1 MSSNTHADNQTLVTV
16 DEVAKR
22 LSLSRSSI
30 YILIRKGLLNPI
42 KIGRCSRIRLQDVD
56 QYVQTLFGPTQGV
69 N

>member
-1 MSSNTHADNQTLVTV
+1 MSSNTHADNQSLVTLE
-16 DEVAKR
+16 EVAKR

-30 YILIRKGLLNPI
+30 YILIRKGLLHPI

-56 QYVQTLFGPTQGV
+56 QYIQKLFGQTQGV

>member
-1 MSSNTHADNQTLVTV
+1 MQLDTQKESNTLVTV